1 MKPDVIEEE
10 NVREA
15 EIAAMPDGTIDHKAW
30 WRHRNLRTMNLLLV
44 FPLLSIFTL
53 GYVRMFFA

>member
-1 MKPDVIEEE
+1 MKPDIVEEE
-10 NVREA
+10 HVGEV
-15 EIAAMPDGTIDHKAW
+15 EIAAMPEGSIDHKTW

-53 GYVRMFFA
+53 GYV